1 MDQGQH
7 GNDPIFGN
15 LGLTGRKFGALLFY
29 CLTLWFVSSN
39 PGGSSMLCAIGGTM
53 IAAIAGKMNG
63 PKADTAGFLL
73 VLVAVL
79 FVPMF
84 LAVFVAE
91 NSNEFSPLVW
101 AFWSSLIGTAFLPLR
116 KSIRTSWWVDP
127 SGKEITEWK
136 VFKFSDHRAFYQPH
150 PFLNAQKVRYSRQYV
165 HPKYQ
170 ARVEVKVEIAG
181 RKWEDLWNAAEVCA
195 WSIRDDKQRYI
206 VGFDPD
212 PSDPTTLILRTS
224 EGLRYTYN
232 SQTEEMEEIFPAD

>member
-15 LGLTGRKFGALLFY
+15 LGLTGRKLGALLFY
-29 CLTLWFVSSN
+29 CLTLWLVSSN
-39 PGGSSMLCAIGGTM
+39 PGWSSMSCAIGGAVLAV
-53 IAAIAGKMNG
+53 IFSKLND
-63 PKADTAGFLL
+63 PKAETAGCLVLL
-73 VLVAVL
+73 VVLYVVPYSLVF
-79 FVPMF
+79 FVIEDPDE
-84 LAVFVAE
+84 LL
-91 NSNEFSPLVW
+91 PLMY
-101 AFWSSLIGTAFLPLR
+101 ALWSSLIGTTFLPLR
-116 KSIRTSWWVDP
+116 KSTRASWWVDS

-136 VFKFSDHRAFYQPH
+136 VFKFSDHRVFYEPH
-150 PFLNAQKVRYSRQYV
+150 PFLNAQKVRHSGHYV
-165 HPKYQ
+165 HPKYK

-195 WSIRDDKQRYI
+195 WSIRDDKQKYI

-212 PSDPTTLILRTS
+212 PSDPTTLTLRTS